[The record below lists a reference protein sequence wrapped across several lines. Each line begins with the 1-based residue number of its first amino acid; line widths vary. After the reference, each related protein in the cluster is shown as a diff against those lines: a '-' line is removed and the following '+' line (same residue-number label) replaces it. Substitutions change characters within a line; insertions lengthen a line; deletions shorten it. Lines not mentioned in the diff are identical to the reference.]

1 MTIKQKLNIVTV
13 IFITTLVVLSLT
25 VFFGYRHVIAEASL
39 ANDFDKESMYLQMM
53 LRGLNEVI
61 INEGT
66 PSSLRTEN
74 EGVNG
79 FDQIH
84 TRLMAEV
91 KDPETRS
98 SLIKVINPLWQ
109 VIKEEIKPFQ
119 QHYVDL
125 SEDEIMIE
133 AGKVIVKAEIVIQ
146 HVKELSEKRRALVDD
161 NSRLSA
167 TIEKT
172 ILLILVFMLAFSVYL
187 ARHISRSINKPIEE
201 LNSIAAGFSRGE
213 LSIMMNESKSD
224 EFGMLAKHL
233 NKSTKKLE
241 HSTNELTTLTSR
253 LQSEISIRKEAEKRI
268 SHMAYY
274 DSLTGLPNRQL
285 FTDRLSTC
293 LKNIK
298 RHKGYAAVLFFD
310 IDDFKRINDT
320 LGHSIGD
327 SLLKEIATRVTECIR
342 ENDSVSREII
352 CRTGDLSVS
361 RLGGDEFII
370 LISNIR
376 APQDSVIVAHRL
388 MKTLSQPFQL
398 KDHEIYVTMSIGIAI
413 SPDDGLDVNT
423 IVRNADIA
431 MYNAKSQGKNN
442 YQFYTETMNDIIHKR
457 LMIENNLRR
466 ALDNNELELYYQP
479 RIDGKTGTI
488 SSMEA
493 LIRWNRPGK
502 GLVSPAEFIPV
513 AEDTGLIIPIGEWVL
528 ETACSQN
535 LAWQELGLPPMTV
548 SVNISGKQ
556 FQRDDFMATIL
567 RALEYSSLDPKYLEL
582 EVTENILMKNVNIN
596 IDMMKELSEIGIRIS
611 IDDFGT
617 GYSSFNYLKH
627 FPVDILKIDKSFI
640 DDITNTDNDLAIV
653 SAIISMAH
661 SLNLKVVAE
670 GVEEREQLDL
680 LLDNKCDEIQGYY
693 YSRPLPTDE
702 FTDFVKKSMNQ
713 TLSTVDNN

>member
-13 IFITTLVVLSLT
+13 FFITILVILSLS
-25 VFFGYRHVIAEASL
+25 VFFGYRHVITEASL
-39 ANDFDKESMYLQMM
+39 ANDFDNESMYLQMM

-66 PSSLRTEN
+66 PSSIRTEN
-74 EGVNG
+74 EGIDG
-79 FDQIH
+79 FDKIH
-84 TRLMAEV
+84 TRLMAVV
-91 KDPETRS
+91 KDPETRRI
-98 SLIKVINPLWQ
+98 LIKEINPLWK
-109 VIKEEIKPFQ
+109 VIKEGIKPFQ
-119 QHYVDL
+119 NHYVELND
-125 SEDEIMIE
+125 DEMMMN
-133 AGKVIVKAEIVIQ
+133 AGKVIKNAETVIQ
-146 HVKELSEKRRALVDD
+146 HVKELSEKRRAIVDE

-172 ILLILVFMLAFSVYL
+172 IFVVLLFMLVFSAFL
-187 ARHISRSINKPIEE
+187 ARHLTRSISKPIEE
-201 LNSIAAGFSRGE
+201 LNSIAAGFIRGE
-213 LSIMMNESKSD
+213 LDIMMDESRKD
-224 EFGMLAKHL
+224 EFGILAKHF
-233 NKSTKKLE
+233 NQSIKKLD
-241 HSTNELTTLTSR
+241 HSTSELTSLTSR
-253 LQSEISIRKEAEKRI
+253 LQSEITIRKEAEERI

-293 LKNIK
+293 LKNIE

-327 SLLKEIATRVTECIR
+327 SLLKEVSTRITDCIR
-342 ENDSVSREII
+342 ANDSVSRQII
-352 CRTGDLSVS
+352 CNTGTFSVS

-376 APQDSVIVAHRL
+376 APQDSVIVAQRL
-388 MKTLSQPFQL
+388 METMSQPFQL

-431 MYNAKSQGKNN
+431 MYNAKSKGKNN

-457 LMIENNLRR
+457 LMIENNLRK

-479 RIDGKTGTI
+479 RIDGKTGII

-528 ETACSQN
+528 KTACSQN
-535 LAWQELGLPPMTV
+535 MAWQELGLPPMTV

-556 FQRDDFMATIL
+556 FQRKDFMATIVK
-567 RALEYSSLDPKYLEL
+567 ALEYSSLDPKYLEL
-582 EVTENILMKNVNIN
+582 EVTENILMKNVNVN

-653 SAIISMAH
+653 SAIILMAH

-670 GVEEREQLDL
+670 GVETIEQLDL
-680 LLDNKCDEIQGYY
+680 LLNYNCDEIQGFY
-693 YSRPLPTDE
+693 YSRPLPVNE
-702 FTDFVKKSMNQ
+702 FTDFVKKSMHQ
-713 TLSTVDNN
+713 SLSTADNN